1 MLKLITNGTVY
12 TPRQRIQ
19 NGSVLL
25 EDGRVVAVGG
35 RSAMAVPPEAV
46 VVDAA
51 GRAICPG
58 LIDLHVYGC
67 HGAQLSKRELFGD
80 ELRWIAE
87 NVAAYGVRGFL
98 ICPPMSP
105 TGSPAEMAD
114 ILGALADAIDALVAR
129 HEKRAATCLG
139 IHLEGPGLDPRYK
152 GAFPVESLI
161 PPNLEHMQAWLA
173 AARGKI
179 KLVTLAPNFPHA
191 RAVAQLVRSHG
202 ILASLGHTSA
212 DYETADGALE
222 PQGPFNLVTHMFN
235 AMTPLRHREPGTAG
249 AVLVSNVPAMLI
261 CDGEHVHP
269 AAVKTLIR
277 AKTPEQ
283 VILVTD
289 GIGAAGMPDGV
300 FKLFGREVTLR
311 HGRATLPDGTL
322 AGSALTL
329 NRAVVN
335 ARDYAGVDFIDA
347 LRMASFNPAH
357 ALGLRLLGGI
367 LPGTEPD
374 IILMDEY
381 SGEVSPA
388 M

>member
-25 EDGRVVAVGG
+25 DDGRVVAVGG

-67 HGAQLSKRELFGD
+67 HGAQLSKREQFGD

-114 ILGALADAIDALVAR
+114 ILGALADAIDALAVR

-139 IHLEGPGLDPRYK
+139 IHLEGPGLDPRFK
-152 GAFPVESLI
+152 GAFPAESLI
-161 PPNLEHMQAWLA
+161 PPNLEHMEAWLA

-179 KLVTLAPNFPHA
+179 KLVTLAPNFPHS
-191 RAVAQLVRSHG
+191 RAVAQLIRSHG

-212 DYETADGALE
+212 DYETADAALE

-235 AMTPLRHREPGTAG
+235 AMNGLHHREPG
-249 AVLVSNVPAMLI
+249 PI
-261 CDGEHVHP
+261 P
-269 AAVKTLIR
+269 AAVEDPRVTIELINDGFHVQDPMVKLGFGLAPHR
-277 AKTPEQ
+277 IAF
-283 VILVTD
+283 VTD
-289 GIGAAGMPDGV
+289 AMAATDCPDLSAICTGYQTV
-300 FKLFGREVTLR
+300 SRRSRGPSDLMCAISLNVTR
-311 HGRATLPDGTL
+311 P
-322 AGSALTL
+322 
-329 NRAVVN
+329 
-335 ARDYAGVDFIDA
+335 
-347 LRMASFNPAH
+347 
-357 ALGLRLLGGI
+357 
-367 LPGTEPD
+367 
-374 IILMDEY
+374 
-381 SGEVSPA
+381 
-388 M
+388 

>member
-161 PPNLEHMQAWLA
+161 PPNIEHMQAWLA
-173 AARGKI
+173 AARG
-179 KLVTLAPNFPHA
+179 
-191 RAVAQLVRSHG
+191 
-202 ILASLGHTSA
+202 
-212 DYETADGALE
+212 
-222 PQGPFNLVTHMFN
+222 
-235 AMTPLRHREPGTAG
+235 
-249 AVLVSNVPAMLI
+249 
-261 CDGEHVHP
+261 
-269 AAVKTLIR
+269 
-277 AKTPEQ
+277 
-283 VILVTD
+283 
-289 GIGAAGMPDGV
+289 
-300 FKLFGREVTLR
+300 
-311 HGRATLPDGTL
+311 
-322 AGSALTL
+322 
-329 NRAVVN
+329 
-335 ARDYAGVDFIDA
+335 
-347 LRMASFNPAH
+347 
-357 ALGLRLLGGI
+357 
-367 LPGTEPD
+367 
-374 IILMDEY
+374 
-381 SGEVSPA
+381 
-388 M
+388 